1 MKYLKLNR
9 NYDLF
14 LSMTWNNDNNHG
26 ISGHLYEILEYYLV
40 LSQNMKIGILICE
53 DLDWK
58 TIKKAIKSKYN
69 INNNEINKIKSNI
82 TFANR
87 PKGVIGKNILFVD
100 GGFTRTSLRDG
111 IILSFN
117 NIFSFRCS
125 NKDFHYNLPYK
136 NVTLLQD
143 QRVYN
148 DEDNKIAINYKKKIK
163 FDIYNK
169 IKKVKTDTALLYVTT
184 NCRKLCSNY
193 LLDVVMQYKFKK
205 YIILTNQPELYQE
218 QFKNI
223 KNVTFPAMPLDNI
236 FEKFDTYIYTPTYS
250 VTKQELGCFDC
261 SPRFIAECNYYE
273 KDIIYHNI
281 DKKYLEIDTGLKY
294 RKFDIE
300 NNFNSIILKDNDNI
314 IDIIRNE
321 ISK

>member
-1 MKYLKLNR
+1 MKFLKLDR
-9 NYDLF
+9 SYDLF

-26 ISGHLYEILEYYLV
+26 VSGHLYEILEYFILLYK
-40 LSQNMKIGILICE
+40 QFKIGILICE
-53 DLDWK
+53 DMSWD
-58 TIKKAIKSKYN
+58 TIEKAIKTKYN
-69 INNNEINKIKSNI
+69 IDQKLIKKIKEN
-82 TFANR
+82 TFFYNR
-87 PKGVIGKNILFVD
+87 PKYVTGKNILFVD

-111 IILSFN
+111 IALSFDN
-117 NIFSFRCS
+117 LFSFRCS

-148 DEDNKIAINYKKKIK
+148 DKDSKIAINYKKKIK

-193 LLDVVMQYKFKK
+193 LLDIVMEYKFKN

-250 VTKQELGCFDC
+250 VTKKELGCFDC
-261 SPRFIAECNYYE
+261 SPRFIAECKYYN
-273 KDIIYHNI
+273 KDVIYHNI

>member
-69 INNNEINKIKSNI
+69 INNNEINKIKLNI

-111 IILSFN
+111 IILFQKQFFRYQHLRYFCVLKFHL
-117 NIFSFRCS
+117 IF
-125 NKDFHYNLPYK
+125 
-136 NVTLLQD
+136 D
-143 QRVYN
+143 Q
-148 DEDNKIAINYKKKIK
+148 
-163 FDIYNK
+163 
-169 IKKVKTDTALLYVTT
+169 
-184 NCRKLCSNY
+184 NY
-193 LLDVVMQYKFKK
+193 L
-205 YIILTNQPELYQE
+205 T
-218 QFKNI
+218 
-223 KNVTFPAMPLDNI
+223 
-236 FEKFDTYIYTPTYS
+236 
-250 VTKQELGCFDC
+250 
-261 SPRFIAECNYYE
+261 
-273 KDIIYHNI
+273 
-281 DKKYLEIDTGLKY
+281 
-294 RKFDIE
+294 
-300 NNFNSIILKDNDNI
+300 
-314 IDIIRNE
+314 
-321 ISK
+321 